1 MWAVLDSEDAALL
14 APEFGCNVVI
24 DEGAAFDITAPCV
37 FLPSFSLHPADLIC
51 CADRSLLISQLYHI
65 DRR

>member
-24 DEGAAFDITAPCV
+24 DEGAAFDITPPYV
-37 FLPSFSLHPADLIC
+37 FLLSFSLYPTDLIC
-51 CADRSLLISQLYHI
+51 RADLSPLISQPYHT